1 LHYRQAL
8 GRATAWPFRLSQRA
22 QRGYSVYAV
31 IDASGDVSV
40 AAQQVTVARL
50 AQAGVIPTTTNSVVA
65 ELQKTWSRPDALEF
79 GNIFASIAPNY
90 AAVIESH
97 LAAAAHATN

>member
-1 LHYRQAL
+1 
-8 GRATAWPFRLSQRA
+8 
-22 QRGYSVYAV
+22 V

-50 AQAGVIPTTTNSVVA
+50 AQAGVIPTTT
-65 ELQKTWSRPDALEF
+65 
-79 GNIFASIAPNY
+79 Y